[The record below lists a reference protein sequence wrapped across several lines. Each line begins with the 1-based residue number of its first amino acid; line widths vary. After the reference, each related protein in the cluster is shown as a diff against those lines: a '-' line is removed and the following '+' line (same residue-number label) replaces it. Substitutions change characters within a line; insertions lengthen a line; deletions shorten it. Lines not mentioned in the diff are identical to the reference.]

1 MMGQLT
7 HALTSAKA
15 DLTLRTRSQVEA
27 EEAVAQLDALC
38 SKAHADL
45 AEQKRKLIELVSVL
59 ESFRLRLRTKESRG
73 L

>member
-1 MMGQLT
+1 VGQLT
-7 HALTSAKA
+7 HALTVAQA

-45 AEQKRKLIELVSVL
+45 AEQKRKLIDMVSMSSNIRPIYNIHEYTCL
-59 ESFRLRLRTKESRG
+59 
-73 L
+73 